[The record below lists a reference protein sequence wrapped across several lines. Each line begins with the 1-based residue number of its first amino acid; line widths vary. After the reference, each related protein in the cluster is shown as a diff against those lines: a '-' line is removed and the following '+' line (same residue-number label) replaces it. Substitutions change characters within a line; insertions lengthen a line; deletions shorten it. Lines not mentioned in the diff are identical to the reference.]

1 MNVFLKQ
8 ENKEAESGDQM
19 KKNYRISSIKP
30 KCKVNVWGGICLNGK
45 ISLRFLN
52 ENMNTD
58 LYLDI
63 LKEKWNEKFMRKRI
77 YINER

>member
-1 MNVFLKQ
+1 MGRDLLK
-8 ENKEAESGDQM
+8 
-19 KKNYRISSIKP
+19 
-30 KCKVNVWGGICLNGK
+30 WK
-45 ISLRFLN
+45 ISLRFFN

-63 LKEKWNEKFMRKRI
+63 LKEKKSEMRNEKFMRKRI